1 MKKHLKHFL
10 LFAVLFTCGIATA
23 VAQATLKGKV
33 VDAETNEPLIG
44 ATVSVKGLTVGAV
57 TDMDGLFTLKI
68 SSSSATVEFKYLG
81 YKDETMKITER
92 GNVDLGIISLKPDAH
107 VLGDVVITSQIAVA
121 RKTPVAV
128 SSVAMDFIQEK
139 LGTQEF
145 PEILKST
152 PGVHANK
159 DGGGYGDS
167 EIYMRGFGNENIAV
181 MVNGVPMN
189 DMEWGGVYWSNW
201 AGLTDVTRTMQTQ
214 RGLGASK
221 VSAPSVGGTIN
232 IITQSLESKKGGT
245 VSYALGNDGM
255 NKMLFSVSTGLT
267 KSGWAMTLLGS
278 KT

>member
-1 MKKHLKHFL
+1 MRKHLKHFL
-10 LFAVLFTCGIATA
+10 LFAVFFTCSIATA

-33 VDAETNEPLIG
+33 VDAETDEPLIG
-44 ATVSVKGLTVGAV
+44 ATVSVKGQTVGAV

-68 SSSSATVEFKYLG
+68 TTSGATVEFKYLG
-81 YKDETMKITER
+81 YKDETMKVTQK
-92 GNVDLGIISLKPDAH
+92 GNVDLGTVRLHPDAH

-128 SSVAMDFIQEK
+128 SSVAMDFIEEK

-189 DMEWGGVYWSNW
+189 DMEWGGCLLVKLGRTDRCDTYHADAAWSGCFEGIGSFCRWYHQHHHTESGKQERWNRI
-201 AGLTDVTRTMQTQ
+201 LC
-214 RGLGASK
+214 
-221 VSAPSVGGTIN
+221 VG
-232 IITQSLESKKGGT
+232 
-245 VSYALGNDGM
+245 
-255 NKMLFSVSTGLT
+255 
-267 KSGWAMTLLGS
+267 
-278 KT
+278 